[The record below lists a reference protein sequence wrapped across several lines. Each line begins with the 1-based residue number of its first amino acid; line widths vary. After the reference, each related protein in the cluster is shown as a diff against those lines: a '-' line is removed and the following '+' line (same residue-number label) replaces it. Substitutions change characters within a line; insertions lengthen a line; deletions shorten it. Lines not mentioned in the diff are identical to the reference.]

1 MLVSEANP
9 ARDAL
14 DRATLKNPISNTGRT
29 ANGQRVQMNWI
40 CDDWERDEVDIDE
53 QREGKR
59 GYVSR
64 TEKFW
69 GVVLIV
75 LLFSG
80 VIVTMTV
87 IQLSIP
93 PRPSDY
99 DDMRHDCEAEMAE
112 YQSAPEDER
121 AMSPL
126 CQAFY
131 AGKIQFPEEI
141 STPYFPFFNF
151 KALRGSVPFPMLGGF
166 ALLFGVIGFILL
178 IGFVCAVLSKSVSH

>member
-1 MLVSEANP
+1 LADEE
-9 ARDAL
+9 DY
-14 DRATLKNPISNTGRT
+14 
-29 ANGQRVQMNWI
+29 
-40 CDDWERDEVDIDE
+40 DEVDIDE

-59 GYVSR
+59 GCVSR

-99 DDMRHDCEAEMAE
+99 DDMRHECEAEMAE

-131 AGKIQFPEEI
+131 AGKTQSPEGI
-141 STPYFPFFNF
+141 TTPYF
-151 KALRGSVPFPMLGGF
+151 PFPMLGGF

-178 IGFVCAVLSKSVSH
+178 IGFVCPVLSKSVSR